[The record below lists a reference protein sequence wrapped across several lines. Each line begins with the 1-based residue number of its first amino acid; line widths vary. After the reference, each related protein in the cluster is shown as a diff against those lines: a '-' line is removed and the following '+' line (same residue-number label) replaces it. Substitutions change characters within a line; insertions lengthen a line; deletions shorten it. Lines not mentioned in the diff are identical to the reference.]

1 MKIAVFRALQ
11 LGDMLC
17 AIPAI
22 RTLKR
27 SFPIAELYC
36 IGLPNM
42 RRLLERY
49 DFVDHYIDFPGYEG
63 LPEQLHDAER
73 TERFVSDMQKQNFD
87 LLLQMQGNGTI
98 VNDFLC
104 RWNAKRL
111 VGFCPQTFAINKNW
125 MLYPKGIHEINR
137 HLQLLAHI
145 GILISPEDRQI
156 SYPLYPIDW
165 QNFAALKATFRMGRY
180 AIVHV
185 GSRSEDRQW
194 PLANFSVLAHHLMKR
209 GLQIVLT
216 GTTSEEKL
224 TNQVEKMLEGGGE
237 VINLTDRTDLGL
249 LGCVV
254 QQAEILVSNCTGISH
269 IAAATRTRS
278 LVLSMDGE
286 PERWG
291 PLNHRLHRTYNVN
304 VPLDLKILCTDLDEL
319 LALDGGLLHSAP

>member
-1 MKIAVFRALQ
+1 MKIAIFRALQ

-27 SFPIAELYC
+27 SFPLAELYC

-42 RRLLERY
+42 RSLLERY
-49 DFVDHYIDFPGYEG
+49 DFVDHYVDFPGYEG
-63 LPEQLHDAER
+63 LPEQHYDAER

-98 VNDFLC
+98 VNDFLS

-111 VGFCPQTFAINKNW
+111 VGFCPVASATNKNW

-137 HLQLLAHI
+137 HLQLLTYI
-145 GILISPEDRQI
+145 GILVSPEDRQI
-156 SYPLYPIDW
+156 NYPLFPIDW
-165 QNFAALKATFRMGRY
+165 QHFAALKASLRIGRY

-194 PLANFSVLAHHLMKR
+194 PLANFSALAHHLMKR

-216 GTTSEEKL
+216 GTTSEQQL
-224 TNQVEKMLEGGGE
+224 TNQVEEMLEGEGE
-237 VINLTDRTDLGL
+237 VINVTGRTDLGL

-269 IAAATRTRS
+269 IAAATGTRS

-291 PLNHRLHRTYNVN
+291 PLNHRLHHTYNAN
-304 VPLDLKILCTDLDEL
+304 APLDLKMLYTDLDGL
-319 LALDGGLLHSAP
+319 LASDG